1 MHRSSSWTR
10 LHIFLN
16 KCEFGLY
23 KHVNSTTLVDL
34 QQKNSRALT
43 NLEFVC
49 LSSKIYYFD
58 QQLWALA
65 PG

>member
-1 MHRSSSWTR
+1 MHLSSCWTR

-16 KCEFGLY
+16 KCELSPY
-23 KHVNSTTLVDL
+23 KHVNSTTLLDL
-34 QQKNSRALT
+34 QQKNSQALT
-43 NLEFVC
+43 NLKFVC
-49 LSSKIYYFD
+49 LRSRIYYFD